1 MAYRFPSQVF
11 MIGPSLEKEI
21 NTHSL
26 SAMIELDELDCN
38 HLEESPPY
46 PVENQIT
53 GTYQGIWFTSQRLD
67 VVIGDN
73 NEARIIIPGFNSD
86 GDHCVDFL
94 LLVLPPA
101 FFNEGYIVPL
111 PAFSEPAFA

>member
-1 MAYRFPSQVF
+1 MSYRFPSQVF
-11 MIGPSLEKEI
+11 ILSPSLEKEI
-21 NTHSL
+21 NIQSL
-26 SAMIELDELDCN
+26 SAMMELDGLDCN
-38 HLEESPPY
+38 HLEENPPY

-73 NEARIIIPGFNSD
+73 NETRVIIPGFNSN

-94 LLVLPPA
+94 FLALPPS
-101 FFNEGYIVPL
+101 FYNEGYIVPV